1 MLEPSLESSK
11 NALSIVS
18 DQPTLLPLAFDYTLA
33 DWEMWFIEK
42 GFPKF
47 NGKQVYQWIFNHQ
60 QLDPSKFTNLSQNIR
75 KELKEA
81 FCWDVFEINSR
92 LASLDG
98 SEKLLL
104 KTFDGLFIEMVIM
117 PYDDRVTLC
126 LSSQVGCKMGCN
138 FCQTGKMGLKRNLS
152 SGEILLQILLANQ
165 LLRNKNE
172 KLISN
177 IVFMGMGEPL
187 DNFDEVVKACKIM
200 IDKSALGLSKA
211 KVTVSTS
218 GLVPEIYRLAREV
231 PVRLAISLH
240 SADNIIRTNMMP
252 INKKYPLEKLK
263 KALLEYPAPARHG
276 ITLEYVMIEGVNDS
290 ILDAKKLV
298 KFIHGMK
305 AKVNLIPVNHFPG
318 LEMKASVQA
327 SIDAFQ
333 KHLSDRSIPAPVRYS
348 RAQDV
353 SGGCGQLAAKKEHE
367 LDKDPRV
374 LFKERRAL
382 ARNSNS

>member
-1 MLEPSLESSK
+1 MLEAGLEFSNK
-11 NALSIVS
+11 NLSIIDENQTS
-18 DQPTLLPLAFDYTLA
+18 LPLAFDYTLS
-33 DWEMWFIEK
+33 DWETWFIEK
-42 GFPKF
+42 GLPKF

-60 QLDPSKFTNLSQNIR
+60 QLDPLKFTNLSQNIR

-81 FCWDVFEINSR
+81 FSWDLFEINSR

-104 KTFDGLFIEMVIM
+104 KTLDGLFIEMVIM

-126 LSSQVGCKMGCN
+126 LSSQVGCRMGCN

-165 LLRNKNE
+165 LQRYKNE
-172 KLISN
+172 RSISN
-177 IVFMGMGEPL
+177 VVFMGMGEPL
-187 DNFDEVVKACKIM
+187 DNFDEVAKACKIM
-200 IDKSALGLSKA
+200 IDKSALSLSKS

-240 SADNIIRTNMMP
+240 SADDVIRSKMMP
-252 INKKYPLEKLK
+252 INRKYPLEKLK
-263 KALLEYPAPARHG
+263 KALLEYPAPARYG

-290 ILDAKKLV
+290 ITDAKKLV

-318 LEMKASVQA
+318 LQMKASVQA

-333 KHLSDRSIPAPVRYS
+333 QYLSDRSIPAPVRYS

-353 SGGCGQLAAKKEHE
+353 SGGCGQLAAKKEDE
-367 LDKDPRV
+367 LHKDPRV

-382 ARNSNS
+382 SRIET

>member
-1 MLEPSLESSK
+1 MPSSLVELSNK
-11 NALSIVS
+11 N
-18 DQPTLLPLAFDYTLA
+18 LPLAFDFTLN
-33 DWEMWFIEK
+33 DWESWFLEK
-42 GFPKF
+42 GLQKF
-47 NGKQVYQWIFNHQ
+47 NGKQVYQWIFDKQ
-60 QLDPSKFTNLSQNIR
+60 QLDPLKFTNLSQTLR
-75 KELKEA
+75 QELKES
-81 FCWDVFEINSR
+81 FSWDLFEINSR
-92 LASLDG
+92 LASSDG

-104 KTFDGLFIEMVIM
+104 KTTDGLFIEMVIM

-126 LSSQVGCKMGCN
+126 LSSQVGCRMGCN
-138 FCQTGKMGLKRNLS
+138 FCQTGKMGFTRNLS

-165 LLRNKNE
+165 LQRNKNE
-172 KLISN
+172 KGVSN
-177 IVFMGMGEPL
+177 VVFMGMGEPL
-187 DNFDEVVKACKIM
+187 DNFDEVAKACKIM
-200 IDKSALGLSKA
+200 IDKSGLRLSKS

-240 SADNIIRTNMMP
+240 SADDVIRTNMMP
-252 INKKYPLEKLK
+252 VNRKYPLEKLK

-290 ILDAKKLV
+290 IQDAKKLV

-318 LEMKASVQA
+318 LQMKASVQA
-327 SIDAFQ
+327 AIDAFQ
-333 KHLSDRSIPAPVRYS
+333 QYLSDRSIPAPVRYS

-353 SGGCGQLAAKKEHE
+353 SGGCGQLAAKKENE
-367 LDKDPRV
+367 LHKDPRV

-382 ARNSNS
+382 ARNET